1 MPEDDHP
8 GGEPVAT
15 GRGPRLVVARQTGR
29 HAARSGVVWGA
40 VFGGY
45 VAVSAYGFASS
56 YKTAAQ
62 RASFAR
68 TFGSNVGINAII
80 GPAHDIGTV
89 AGFTAW
95 RSLGVLSVVGAVWGL
110 LAGTRLLRG
119 EEEAGRWEL
128 YLAGRTTRGGA
139 ARQALLGLGAGLLA
153 LWAVTAVLAMGIGRT
168 AQVRIGATA
177 MLFLATA
184 VVSSAAVFLVVGALA
199 SQLAPTRRQAAA
211 YAGGALGAA
220 YGLRMVADSG
230 AGLEWLRWT
239 TPLGWVEELRPLSSP
254 RPLVLLPLAGSVAAL
269 AAVTAHLAG
278 TRDLGASTIPDRPPS
293 GARTRL
299 LSRPAGLS
307 LRLAR
312 PVLLG
317 WMIAIALTGVMMGLI
332 SKSAG
337 RALSESPSF
346 RQLLTLL
353 GAHHSGAATYLGV
366 AFLVV
371 AVLVAFIAAGQIG
384 AAREEEA
391 SARLDNLLVRP
402 VSRVSW
408 LGGRLVVAAGAV
420 ALGGLVAGLSTW
432 IGAASQGAG
441 VDLTSTLGA
450 GVNVIA
456 PAVFLLGVGTLVLGV
471 RPRLVTAA
479 VYAVLAWSFLI
490 EIIGGIIRANRW
502 LLDTSVFYQMAAAPA
517 VPPNWTADGV
527 LAGLGVSAAV
537 IGGAFFRRRDLVGE

>member
-1 MPEDDHP
+1 MPEGEIP
-8 GGEPVAT
+8 GRVPRAT
-15 GRGPRLVVARQTGR
+15 GRWPRFVVARQTAR
-29 HAARSGVVWGA
+29 HAARAGAVWGA

-45 VAVSAYGFASS
+45 VALSAYGYASS

-95 RSLGVLSVVGAVWGL
+95 RSLGVLSIVGAVWGL

-128 YLAGRTTRGGA
+128 YLAGQTTRGGA

-153 LWAVTAVLAMGIGRT
+153 LWAITAVLAAAAGRT
-168 AQVRIGATA
+168 SQVRIGAVP
-177 MLFLATA
+177 MVFLAVA
-184 VVSSAAVFLVVGALA
+184 AASSAAVFLAVGALA
-199 SQLAPTRRQAAA
+199 SQLAATRRQAAS
-211 YAGGALGAA
+211 YAGGALGVA
-220 YGLRMVADSG
+220 YALRMMADSG
-230 AGLEWLRWT
+230 AGLEWLRWA
-239 TPLGWVEELRPLSSP
+239 TPLGWVEELRPLTSP
-254 RPLVLLPLAGSVAAL
+254 RPLALLPIAALIAVLASATVYLAGI
-269 AAVTAHLAG
+269 
-278 TRDLGASTIPDRPPS
+278 RDLCASTIPDRPPS
-293 GARTRL
+293 SARTGL
-299 LSRPAGLS
+299 LSRPVGLS

-317 WMIAIALTGVMMGLI
+317 WLVALALTGVMMGMI

-346 RQLLTLL
+346 KQLLALL
-353 GAHHSGAATYLGV
+353 GSHHSGPATYLGV

-371 AVLVAFIAAGQIG
+371 AVLVAFVAAGQIG
-384 AAREEEA
+384 AARDEEA

-408 LGGRLVVAAGAV
+408 LGGRLAVATGAV
-420 ALGGLVAGLSTW
+420 ALCGLVAGLAAW

-441 VDLTSTLGA
+441 VDITSTLGA
-450 GVNVIA
+450 GANVIA
-456 PAVFLLGVGTLVLGV
+456 PALFVLGVGTLVFGV
-471 RPRLVTAA
+471 RPRFVTVV
-479 VYAVLAWSFLI
+479 VYGVLAWSFLI
-490 EIIGGIIRANRW
+490 EIIGGIIRANHW

-517 VPPNWTADGV
+517 VNPNWTTDGV
-527 LAGLGVSAAV
+527 LVGLGVSAAV
-537 IGGAFFRRRDLVGE
+537 VGGAWFRRRDLIGD